1 MRNSFKYQLRH
12 LVNFLEEIEV
22 DYAVLGGIA
31 VSVYSEPRM
40 TQDIDLNIVLDMD
53 DLAEF
58 LRKSRKYGFRP
69 VPPNINKFVNETGVI
84 PMKFFKGGVA
94 GKFDF
99 IIAQNPVEFA
109 GIKRARFKKILDV
122 RVKIVAAEDLL
133 LHKLLSDRPRDRE
146 DAQGIILRQGE
157 KLDLEYVGTWLKK
170 IDKLTSARHLLKE
183 FKELVKNRG
192 GLAIPVFLRQ
202 RGGY

>member
-1 MRNSFKYQLRH
+1 MINSFKYQLRQ
-12 LVNFLEEIEV
+12 LVDFLEKTGV

-40 TQDIDLNIVLDMD
+40 TQDIDLNIVLNMN
-53 DLAEF
+53 DLKAF
-58 LRKSRKYGFRP
+58 LEKSRKYGFRP
-69 VPPNINKFVNETGVI
+69 IPPNIHKFVNETGVI
-84 PMKFFKGGVA
+84 PMRFFKRGVA

-99 IIAQNPVEFA
+99 IIAQNPIEFA

-157 KLDLEYVGTWLKK
+157 KLDLEYVDTWLKK
-170 IDKLTSARHLLKE
+170 IDKLSPARHLLKE
-183 FKELVKNRG
+183 FKELVKK
-192 GLAIPVFLRQ
+192 
-202 RGGY
+202 